1 MLLRVIDIVAG
12 TSVDGPHLRTSI
24 YLAGCA
30 HHCPGCHNPQSWD
43 PSGGHLVAINDLLD
57 IIVREEMPVTLSG
70 GDPLFQAEG
79 VAVLTRLLKEHTKTS
94 SPSFRRGRGE
104 APRGWGEADIWLY
117 TGYRWEQIVATPRL
131 LDAVRNVDV
140 VVDGPFVQSLRDTT
154 LLFRGSSNQRIIDVA
169 ASLASG
175 SAIPLSLD

>member
-24 YLAGCA
+24 YLAGCI

-43 PSGGHLVAINDLLD
+43 PSGGHLVAIDDLLD

-79 VAVLTRLLKEHTKTS
+79 VAALTHLLKDRYKTS
-94 SPSFRRGRGE
+94 FPSFRK
-104 APRGWGEADIWLY
+104 GWGEADIWLY